1 MFCIGTEMTTTG
13 EIPSSTS
20 VLQHHKK
27 YHQQCILTL
36 CAGLKK
42 RSVVLY
48 MSILS
53 IVTPIGVLIGI
64 IVTVHMEQ
72 VGWSFTIQQTTIRF
86 YQDRAKHRNRFFC
99 LCVFSFNRNV
109 AQAGGA
115 HVLAIGVL
123 QGLAAGTLLYITFYE
138 VSLQYIFRP
147 ICSITFYEIS
157 LETVTEL
164 ISVH

>member
-1 MFCIGTEMTTTG
+1 ML
-13 EIPSSTS
+13 SS
-20 VLQHHKK
+20 
-27 YHQQCILTL
+27 
-36 CAGLKK
+36 GLKK

-72 VGWSFTIQQTTIRF
+72 VGIDCYPF
-86 YQDRAKHRNRFFC
+86 
-99 LCVFSFNRNV
+99 VFLDCKNV

-138 VSLQYIFRP
+138 VSL
-147 ICSITFYEIS
+147 S
-157 LETVTEL
+157 LYRQHQQ
-164 ISVH
+164 I